1 LFLQADS
8 PNEERDS
15 RSPPPPRKEQPRS
28 RSRSRSM
35 PRDRSRSRSLPRHV
49 SPSRSRGRSRSRS
62 RGRSEIENPG
72 TTLYVTGLSTR
83 VTEKDLE
90 AYFSKEGKVAS
101 CVLVLEPRT
110 RESRGFAFVTM
121 DSVKDAERCIK
132 YLNHSVL
139 EGRYITVERS
149 RRKRPRTPTPG
160 HYLGLKS
167 SRDNDRDSRS
177 SRGRHYD
184 RDDSG
189 HRRSPPRR
197 DLSPR
202 DHGRRS
208 PRDHGRSSRR
218 DRSYSPRGRRSERR
232 SERRGTR
239 SPAPRKKQL
248 RSLIISTFRSKSR
261 SIPRNRSRSRRPLP
275 RPISPSTR
283 HGSVWFLCS
292 SNDPWIDR
300 SEIENPG
307 NTLYVTGL
315 STKVT
320 EKDLEAHFSKQGK
333 VASFVLMLDPNTRE
347 SRGYAFVTMDSLRD
361 AERCIKYLNKTLLDG
376 RYIKVEKSHRKH
388 PRTPTPGQYIGLKRS
403 KDNEKDGDGRS
414 SRGKHDD
421 PDDSGHRWLPRRHN
435 SPRDERKSPR
445 RDHAPRDGRKSPRH
459 DHSPRGGRS
468 LERRSREILLETVMV
483 FAQHGEVKSTFLR
496 LIDICTR
503 GSRSPA
509 APRKEQQ
516 RSVSRPR
523 LRAWSRSI
531 QRARSRSL
539 ARPII

>member
-1 LFLQADS
+1 MADS

-28 RSRSRSM
+28 RSRSR
-35 PRDRSRSRSLPRHV
+35 PRSRSLPRHV
-49 SPSRSRGRSRSRS
+49 SPSRN

-218 DRSYSPRGRRSERR
+218 DRSYSPRGRSPERR
-232 SERRGTR
+232 SERRYQ
-239 SPAPRKKQL
+239 P
-248 RSLIISTFRSKSR
+248 
-261 SIPRNRSRSRRPLP
+261 
-275 RPISPSTR
+275 
-283 HGSVWFLCS
+283 
-292 SNDPWIDR
+292 
-300 SEIENPG
+300 
-307 NTLYVTGL
+307 
-315 STKVT
+315 
-320 EKDLEAHFSKQGK
+320 
-333 VASFVLMLDPNTRE
+333 
-347 SRGYAFVTMDSLRD
+347 
-361 AERCIKYLNKTLLDG
+361 
-376 RYIKVEKSHRKH
+376 
-388 PRTPTPGQYIGLKRS
+388 
-403 KDNEKDGDGRS
+403 
-414 SRGKHDD
+414 
-421 PDDSGHRWLPRRHN
+421 
-435 SPRDERKSPR
+435 
-445 RDHAPRDGRKSPRH
+445 
-459 DHSPRGGRS
+459 
-468 LERRSREILLETVMV
+468 
-483 FAQHGEVKSTFLR
+483 
-496 LIDICTR
+496 R
-503 GSRSPA
+503 GSR
-509 APRKEQQ
+509 
-516 RSVSRPR
+516 
-523 LRAWSRSI
+523 
-531 QRARSRSL
+531 
-539 ARPII
+539 